1 MNFVYCIL
9 TEVMFDRHGNVTLH
23 KYSELGR
30 GKFGIVRL
38 VEEKETLKHFAAKCI
53 KTRKRV
59 INFVIYIAKFE

>member
-1 MNFVYCIL
+1 
-9 TEVMFDRHGNVTLH
+9 MFDGHANVTFY

-53 KTRKRV
+53 KTRKRAILDSSSNTENSLV
-59 INFVIYIAKFE
+59 LQTHILDN